1 MTLGVTGNELSL
13 RVVVFLEGR
22 RSCPTISVLVP
33 CLACSAN
40 AMTVRCIVS
49 KWCTHKPVPLKTG
62 AKNGGIFR
70 QYASNGTTPHALSN
84 RKMLIT
90 IAVNGDHPPGNLLVL
105 EEKNRCMLAF

>member
-1 MTLGVTGNELSL
+1 
-13 RVVVFLEGR
+13 
-22 RSCPTISVLVP
+22 
-33 CLACSAN
+33 
-40 AMTVRCIVS
+40 MTVRCIAS

-90 IAVNGDHPPGNLLVL
+90 IAVNVTTMEQGNGDHPPGNLLVL